1 MLSQKKRLYTV
12 LEVKKRELDSRLY
25 FAVKAAERGFSTVI
39 SKKNNLNNKVDL
51 MKTGILLD
59 KSLGPKHLK
68 PILKFKKAG
77 HRVCSF
83 DEEGLLFYNP
93 ETLCKSRMAPDCLNE
108 IDYFFCW
115 GENDRNAIL
124 NYCTLD
130 PAKVI
135 KTGNCRIDFLKGR
148 LKNILTEDAKKI
160 KEKYGKFILCN
171 TNFSYVNYQSPSE
184 NIKTIIDSYKILGK
198 RDDQTLEVDR
208 KKLNVQ
214 METRKKLLEF
224 FKIFS
229 ERFPDKK
236 ILIRA
241 HQSENVEYWNESLK
255 SYKNINL
262 VKDHSTS
269 AATWML
275 ASELNISSNCTT
287 GVESKILNTLTLNY
301 LPVKEDISYYNLP
314 NKINKNIS
322 SNEELLLELEKLY
335 SNQVYEKNSDN
346 DKINYIKKY
355 VYNADSNIDS
365 AEIMLNFL
373 DKVSDNLIIVNEAD
387 KKSNF
392 FYNNFFKLERYI
404 KNLYHKTKKNSL
416 SNTMYDL
423 YLRKNPGWD
432 FNEVKNR
439 ILKIAETLNI
449 ENLKVFEIYPNMIC
463 IEKNN

>member
-1 MLSQKKRLYTV
+1 MNQ
-12 LEVKKRELDSRLY
+12 
-25 FAVKAAERGFSTVI
+25 
-39 SKKNNLNNKVDL
+39 
-51 MKTGILLD
+51 
-59 KSLGPKHLK
+59 
-68 PILKFKKAG
+68 
-77 HRVCSF
+77 
-83 DEEGLLFYNP
+83 
-93 ETLCKSRMAPDCLNE
+93 
-108 IDYFFCW
+108 
-115 GENDRNAIL
+115 
-124 NYCTLD
+124 
-130 PAKVI
+130 
-135 KTGNCRIDFLKGR
+135 
-148 LKNILTEDAKKI
+148 
-160 KEKYGKFILCN
+160 
-171 TNFSYVNYQSPSE
+171 
-184 NIKTIIDSYKILGK
+184 
-198 RDDQTLEVDR
+198 
-208 KKLNVQ
+208 
-214 METRKKLLEF
+214 
-224 FKIFS
+224 
-229 ERFPDKK
+229 
-236 ILIRA
+236 
-241 HQSENVEYWNESLK
+241 
-255 SYKNINL
+255 
-262 VKDHSTS
+262 
-269 AATWML
+269 
-275 ASELNISSNCTT
+275 
-287 GVESKILNTLTLNY
+287 KILNTLTLNY

-463 IEKNN
+463 I